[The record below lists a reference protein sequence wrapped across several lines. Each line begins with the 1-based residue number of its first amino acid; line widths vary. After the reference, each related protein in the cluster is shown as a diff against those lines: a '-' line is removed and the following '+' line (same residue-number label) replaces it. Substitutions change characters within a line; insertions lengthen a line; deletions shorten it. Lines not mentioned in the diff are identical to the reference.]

1 MSTSGSEDRLAPGY
15 HSPQILYRGASST
28 LYLAVR
34 DGDDTTVVLKVVR
47 DEHGRAEVERARELS
62 GLPGM
67 IRVTGTGETSS
78 GRAFVVL
85 EHHPEGDYAAAL
97 ADRGPLPLAEVLA
110 VARSVAG
117 TLRALHERGLL
128 HHGVEPANLLRTP
141 GGATLIDAGGVLPMG
156 ERPEPVAPDP
166 TTITHTPP
174 EILRGEAGGPASD
187 VHRLGTTLWT
197 LLAGH
202 PPFAEGPDPVLDP
215 FAYRDQVLASDPP
228 RLPRADLPS
237 GLRSVLERAVARE
250 PDERH
255 PDAAAFAE
263 ALAAQDHDDEVP
275 ADPEPT
281 TGPEP
286 TDPEPAGFDE
296 LLRQNPDVA
305 WAALPGWSGGANPQA
320 PVPAPAERRSAPR
333 TPEDGEEHAEAP
345 TPPRPPE
352 PLRSGPPTTP
362 SVGRPLA
369 VMITVAAVVVLAL
382 GLGAVAVLRPD
393 AGDTLVERVRESP
406 TEPRAAPE
414 SGAPSEAEDPPAPAA
429 TRVEEIRPTDVELE
443 DQGHTVV
450 VSWTDNTGV
459 EAPHQVIGGVVGQD
473 PGNVAD
479 AEPGTVSV
487 RVNALEP
494 AQEYCFI
501 VIAVLGF
508 DEIAVSDEVCTE
520 RSSGT

>member
-1 MSTSGSEDRLAPGY
+1 MSTSGSDDRLAPGY
-15 HSPQILYRGASST
+15 HSPQILYRGVSST
-28 LYLAVR
+28 LYLAGR
-34 DGDDTTVVLKVVR
+34 DGDDITVVLKVVR
-47 DEHGRAEVERARELS
+47 DEHGRAEVERARGLS
-62 GLPGM
+62 DLPGM

-78 GRAFVVL
+78 GRAFAVL

-141 GGATLIDAGGVLPMG
+141 GGATLTDAGGVLPIG

-166 TTITHTPP
+166 MTIAHTPP
-174 EILRGEAGGPASD
+174 EILRGEPGGPASD

-202 PPFAEGPDPVLDP
+202 PPFAQGPDPALDP
-215 FAYRDQVLASDPP
+215 FAYRDKVLASDPP
-228 RLPRADLPS
+228 RLPRADLS
-237 GLRSVLERAVARE
+237 AGLRSVLERAVARE
-250 PDERH
+250 PDERY
-255 PDAAAFAE
+255 PDASAFAE

-275 ADPEPT
+275 ADPEP
-281 TGPEP
+281 
-286 TDPEPAGFDE
+286 AGFDE
-296 LLRQNPDVA
+296 FLRQNPDVA
-305 WAALPGWSGGANPQA
+305 WAALPGWSGGANP
-320 PVPAPAERRSAPR
+320 PVPASEERRSAPE
-333 TPEDGEEHAEAP
+333 TPEGGEERAEAP

-352 PLRSGPPTTP
+352 PLRSGSPGTP

-406 TEPRAAPE
+406 TETRATPE
-414 SGAPSEAEDPPAPAA
+414 SGAPPSEAQDPPAPAA
-429 TRVEEIRPTDVELE
+429 GRVEEARPTDVELA

-459 EAPHQVIGGVVGQD
+459 EAPHQVIGGVAGQD

-479 AEPGTVSV
+479 AEPGAASV

-501 VIAVLGF
+501 VIAVLGV